1 MAKLQHHC
9 RVSVSSQGA
18 EIEILGTEGD
28 TLSLEMLIRML
39 AFLLFTR
46 RCVTDV

>member
-1 MAKLQHHC
+1 MAKF
-9 RVSVSSQGA
+9 S
-18 EIEILGTEGD
+18 EGD

-39 AFLLFTR
+39 AFLLLTR